1 MDNNA
6 ENEKVITALNKL
18 IVINNDRIEGYDTAS
33 KETEDAELKEL
44 FVNLAKTSHQNR
56 EGLIH
61 EVRYMNGKEEEGTR
75 VTGKFFRVWMD
86 VKAALSSNERK
97 AILESCEFGEK
108 VALDTYE
115 TVLVDSHSD
124 LSTEQKMML
133 NKQMDHLKADGQL
146 VKHMSEEVATEK

>member
-33 KETEDAELKEL
+33 KETEDEELKTL
-44 FVNLAKTSHQNR
+44 FADLAKTSHTNK
-56 EGLIH
+56 EDLVH

-86 VKAALSSNERK
+86 VKAALSGNERK
-97 AILESCEFGEK
+97 AILENCEFGEK

-115 TVLVDSHSD
+115 TVLVDYHGD
-124 LSTEQKMML
+124 LSTEQKTML
-133 NKQMDHLKADGQL
+133 NKQMDHLKADRDH
-146 VKHMSEEVATEK
+146 VKRMMELASSEK